1 MQATARMD
9 RNGGTDM
16 ADDNMLPV
24 EVPADAAAATPGQP
38 VATKDQ
44 PAAQAAAQAPAQEAP
59 SAQSPTTEGSS
70 STVDMHDQISSVP
83 SENLQMP
90 SGESADNFTLL
101 YESARAYLSDEDLV
115 RMERAYAFAAKKHQG
130 VKRKSGEPYIC
141 HPVEVSRILAENL
154 HSDADML
161 CAGLLHDTVEDT
173 DATLE
178 DISEQFGPQVAEL
191 VDGVTKLT
199 NIEVSSLT
207 EEQALNMRKMFLAMA
222 KDIRVVVIK
231 LADRLHNMRTL
242 MALPEDRR
250 IFKARETME
259 VYAPLANRL
268 GISSIKWELEDLAFF
283 YLEPAKYRQIARMV
297 NESREQR
304 EKYLEQSIDILRA
317 ELDQAHIQNYR
328 ISGRPKHL
336 WSIYQKMQNKGKD
349 FSEIYD
355 LIALRVITQ
364 TVGDCYAVLGAV
376 HSLWHPMPGR
386 VKDYIAMPKT
396 NMYQSLH
403 TTVIGPAGRPLEI
416 QIRTEEMHQQAEYGI
431 AAHWLYKQAG
441 NSEGDK
447 SNSAQ
452 AFDQQLK
459 LLGRTFEWAEQDDM
473 SNPREFL
480 DALKIDLFE
489 DEVFV
494 FTPKGEVMTL
504 RAGSTPLDFAYS
516 VHTEVGNHCIGAKVN
531 GTVVPLSYE
540 LQMGDRV
547 EILTQNNASPSR
559 DWLSIVK
566 TPSARSKIRSYFS
579 KITKADD
586 AAAGRDMLAREL
598 RKRGLGI
605 STPRTTRALSKVAP
619 QLGFSTPDDLFVSI
633 ANNKTSANLAANKVS
648 AILNEGANSQA
659 EAEKMA
665 LESLTTSIS
674 APRLSRTAS
683 SLNRQ
688 RANAP
693 AHISNGVVVEGSQ
706 GDLLVRLAK
715 CCNPVMGDDIVGFIT
730 RGRGVSVH
738 RADCPNVAE
747 LRRNEGRMIGVH
759 WDTEQSSMFQVEIVI
774 EAVDRFRLLQN
785 ISGAISDAGVNIL
798 SAGTRSTKQGT
809 VRMRFLVQL
818 GEISRLDTLL
828 QQIRGVDGV
837 LEARRALPGETTM
850 QPKSKRR

>member
-1 MQATARMD
+1 
-9 RNGGTDM
+9 M
-16 ADDNMLPV
+16 AD
-24 EVPADAAAATPGQP
+24 ETGGRTSGTASSSQADGGAREARGSQGPSSA
-38 VATKDQ
+38 
-44 PAAQAAAQAPAQEAP
+44 AP
-59 SAQSPTTEGSS
+59 SR
-70 STVDMHDQISSVP
+70 VDLHDQVSSVS
-83 SENLQMP
+83 SESLRMP
-90 SGESADNFTLL
+90 SGEAVDNFPRLI
-101 YESARAYLSDEDLV
+101 ESAGTYLGPDDLSRIMRAYQ
-115 RMERAYAFAAKKHQG
+115 FAAKKHQG

-141 HPVEVSRILAENL
+141 HPVEVARILAENL

-173 DATLE
+173 DTTEE
-178 DISEQFGPQVAEL
+178 DIAEQFGPQVAEL

-207 EEQALNMRKMFLAMA
+207 EQQALNMRKMFLAMA

-297 NESREQR
+297 NETREQR
-304 EKYLEQSIDILRA
+304 EEYLQQVIGILRN
-317 ELDQAHIQNYR
+317 ELDHVRIEDYR

-349 FSEIYD
+349 FSDIYD

-386 VKDYIAMPKT
+386 VKDYIAMPKA

-459 LLGRTFEWAEQDDM
+459 LLGRTLEWTQQDDM
-473 SNPREFL
+473 SDPKEFL
-480 DALKIDLFE
+480 DALKIDLFD

-531 GTVVPLSYE
+531 GTVVPLSYT

-547 EILTQNNASPSR
+547 EILTQNNANPSR

-586 AAAGRDMLAREL
+586 AMAGRDALSREL
-598 RKRGLGI
+598 RKHGLGI

-619 QLGFSTPDDLFVSI
+619 QLGFATPDDLFVSI
-633 ANNKTSANLAANKVS
+633 ANGKTSAHLAANKVS

-665 LESLTTSIS
+665 LDSLTTRAT
-674 APRLSRTAS
+674 APRLSRAAS
-683 SLNRQ
+683 SLNHQ

-693 AHISNGVVVEGSQ
+693 TRISNGVVVEGSS

-715 CCNPVMGDDIVGFIT
+715 CCNPVMGDDIVGFVT

-747 LRRNEGRMIGVH
+747 LRRDEGRMIGVH
-759 WDTEQSSMFQVEIVI
+759 WDSDQSSMFQVEIVI
-774 EAVDRFRLLQN
+774 EAVDRMRLLQN
-785 ISGAISDAGVNIL
+785 ITGAISDAGVNIL
-798 SAGTRSTKQGT
+798 SSGTRSTRQGT
-809 VRMRFLVQL
+809 VSMRFLVQL
-818 GEISRLDTLL
+818 GEIGRLDGLL
-828 QQIRGVDGV
+828 QQIRSVEGV
-837 LEARRALPGETTM
+837 LEARRALPGEAM
-850 QPKSKRR
+850 QPKAHRHRS